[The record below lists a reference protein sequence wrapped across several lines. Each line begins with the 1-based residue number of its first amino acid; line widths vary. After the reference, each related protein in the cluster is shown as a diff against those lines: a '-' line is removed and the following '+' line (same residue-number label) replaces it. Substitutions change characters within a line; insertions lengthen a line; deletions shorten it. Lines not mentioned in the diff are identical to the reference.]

1 MSVGS
6 FPKSEQRFATALST
20 TQMFSSLVQE
30 TVEPSTTDVRLLF
43 FSEFAACLSD
53 RLAQLPHATTSS
65 APSPRSNSLSSSPTS
80 TPPILSLIA
89 SSAAVD
95 DAASL
100 PPLILEMG
108 LIETADPFTVPPT
121 AAAAAM
127 ATATSKVQLPE
138 WMVSG
143 PKGAAA
149 AASSTFDAT
158 GAAAAAAASNGTT
171 PLPLTPSSGGE
182 GSAAA
187 AAAAASASSSSIS
200 SPFASRL
207 GARLIAGAS
216 PLAPASAASSSFASS
231 SSSAATTAITS
242 STSATPS
249 AERRVYYEYDE
260 WPARLDASSIGMED
274 TSSSSS
280 DSSAASNNNNARTQ
294 QQPPRT
300 PPTAAEEASQPFP
313 SMPSPSYSS
322 LLPPSLRALR
332 NESVRDRGYKAR
344 QLMTRSRGEYRR
356 SFSNLS
362 GAPLPLLSSSS
373 SSSSA
378 ASSTS
383 SSSSSSSKSSAAK
396 SKQRPMYSLSQIVAL
411 YISALPSRISNFGSG
426 GGGGGGSSSIRSD
439 PITEVLRA
447 LGLVFHLEHIGF
459 GGDLDESIWR
469 ALLIACGRVGGIG
482 MRSLAIK
489 GENIV
494 TSSSTFFLVLYIHYD
509 CDSLSHTTQI
519 YRSILFLD

>member
-187 AAAAASASSSSIS
+187 AAAAAASASSSSIS

-274 TSSSSS
+274 TSSSS

-489 GENIV
+489 GENI
-494 TSSSTFFLVLYIHYD
+494 D
-509 CDSLSHTTQI
+509 CDEFLYFLSRSVHTL
-519 YRSILFLD
+519 RL